1 MSLQYNNYTINL
13 LLLTFSSFLIL
24 VNDKSSAQ
32 TLPLEKES
40 DVIQEIT
47 VTVQRREQ
55 NILDVPY
62 NITAVSGDEISASF
76 TRDSAELLR
85 SIPGVSQ
92 IDQGPRNAAQF
103 SSVRIRG
110 LNVDSSANSD
120 YPVASVATVSTY
132 LNETPVYANLALI
145 DLDRVEVLR
154 GPQATLYGSGAL
166 GGTIK
171 YFLKEPIIGETEGSI
186 TTTFSSVNGS
196 KGSLINNS
204 GKALTLINNYPIN
217 DNVAIRMNFYLQ
229 DYPGITDYVNL
240 YQLDESGVPIATEN
254 NDGSLSP
261 VFIEREDADTYKSLY
276 SRMSLLWIAND
287 DLEFLINYLS
297 QKDDIGGRR
306 AQSVGSDG
314 FGNDYEMYEQGA
326 VILEPSDRDFE
337 MFSIEA
343 TMDLN
348 FATLTSATSLYDN
361 DGSSETDNTGFYANN
376 FADLYANIL
385 LENTSPPAFLEDENY
400 VNAVLPFLY
409 PPLPLY
415 TADRTFYDKAL
426 VQELRLV
433 GSINNQ
439 IDYVIGVFYRDNDR
453 GFTQISD
460 LVGYENFYD
469 QYQQNFNLIDVT
481 DNIFTYSRDE
491 NYKEKAAFS
500 ELTWHASEK
509 LHLTL
514 GMRHFDIKS
523 TVSTFDK
530 VSAYVDFSNPT
541 TTNTTSS
548 EHDILFKGNIA
559 YDFFENDLLYMT
571 ISEGFRRGGNN
582 AVSTEAPLNND
593 ESWIVYDSDRVLN
606 YEAGVKGILNEIR
619 YDLSLFHIDWI
630 DPQFNTSTPVDAG
643 AFYSVVNGEEA
654 TTRGLE
660 LQISGELNDQL
671 SYALGY
677 AYVDAKL
684 SADLLTPINTEIS
697 IDGSPL
703 PGVPKHAINLAFD
716 YFESLNAD
724 IDLAIRL
731 DGFYQ
736 SKTYNVIET
745 NDVQSIIFD
754 GFQIWD
760 TSASIVYDQW
770 ISSIFIKNI
779 FNEEG
784 VTGAF
789 TEEAYGSEPSAY
801 FYGSNSRNFIAL
813 PRTIGIA
820 INYQF

>member
-1 MSLQYNNYTINL
+1 M
-13 LLLTFSSFLIL
+13 
-24 VNDKSSAQ
+24 
-32 TLPLEKES
+32 
-40 DVIQEIT
+40 
-47 VTVQRREQ
+47 
-55 NILDVPY
+55 
-62 NITAVSGDEISASF
+62 
-76 TRDSAELLR
+76 
-85 SIPGVSQ
+85 
-92 IDQGPRNAAQF
+92 
-103 SSVRIRG
+103 
-110 LNVDSSANSD
+110 
-120 YPVASVATVSTY
+120 
-132 LNETPVYANLALI
+132 
-145 DLDRVEVLR
+145 
-154 GPQATLYGSGAL
+154 
-166 GGTIK
+166 
-171 YFLKEPIIGETEGSI
+171 
-186 TTTFSSVNGS
+186 
-196 KGSLINNS
+196 
-204 GKALTLINNYPIN
+204 
-217 DNVAIRMNFYLQ
+217 
-229 DYPGITDYVNL
+229 
-240 YQLDESGVPIATEN
+240 
-254 NDGSLSP
+254 
-261 VFIEREDADTYKSLY
+261 
-276 SRMSLLWIAND
+276 
-287 DLEFLINYLS
+287 
-297 QKDDIGGRR
+297 
-306 AQSVGSDG
+306 
-314 FGNDYEMYEQGA
+314 
-326 VILEPSDRDFE
+326 
-337 MFSIEA
+337 
-343 TMDLN
+343 
-348 FATLTSATSLYDN
+348 
-361 DGSSETDNTGFYANN
+361 
-376 FADLYANIL
+376 
-385 LENTSPPAFLEDENY
+385 
-400 VNAVLPFLY
+400 
-409 PPLPLY
+409 
-415 TADRTFYDKAL
+415 
-426 VQELRLV
+426 
-433 GSINNQ
+433 
-439 IDYVIGVFYRDNDR
+439 
-453 GFTQISD
+453 
-460 LVGYENFYD
+460 
-469 QYQQNFNLIDVT
+469 
-481 DNIFTYSRDE
+481 
-491 NYKEKAAFS
+491 
-500 ELTWHASEK
+500 
-509 LHLTL
+509 
-514 GMRHFDIKS
+514 
-523 TVSTFDK
+523 STFDK

-559 YDFFENDLLYMT
+559 YDFFDNDLLYMT

-606 YEAGVKGILNEIR
+606 YEAGIKGILNEIR

-716 YFESLNAD
+716 YFESLNAN

-789 TEEAYGSEPSAY
+789 TEEAYGSEPSVY